1 MENSV
6 RRCKD
11 CGAPLP
17 EGDSSQRRYC
27 DACRKL
33 RKKESNHNYQKKHIL
48 GKSPNPP
55 VVRYCTVCGKAL
67 PAGAAANR
75 KYCFSC
81 SEKVRLDDA
90 RERARRALAA
100 KPKVKKPTPPPPK
113 PAPKENLSRGRHR
126 KVDKPCKECGTMMY
140 GVDPGKMFCD
150 ACKKSRYGK
159 SSVDT
164 GTQTDIV
171 KPKEKPKTNH
181 DLIVD
186 DNAAAAAKGMSYGK
200 FKEWQRRQKELKE
213 RGEIY

>member
-1 MENSV
+1 MSDIIH
-6 RRCKD
+6 RCEE
-11 CGAPLP
+11 CGAVLP
-17 EGDSSQRRYC
+17 ERAGSNRRFC

-33 RKKESNHNYQKKHIL
+33 KRKETNRVCNMRRKGTYCE
-48 GKSPNPP
+48 NPP
-55 VVRYCTVCGKAL
+55 VVRYCSVCGKAL
-67 PAGAAANR
+67 PAGSSPNR
-75 KYCFSC
+75 RYCLTCTEGETS
-81 SEKVRLDDA
+81 
-90 RERARRALAA
+90 
-100 KPKVKKPTPPPPK
+100 
-113 PAPKENLSRGRHR
+113 SRRHR
-126 KVDKPCKECGTMMY
+126 KVDKPCKECGTMMH

-150 ACKKSRYGK
+150 ACKKRRYGK

-164 GTQTDIV
+164 GTQPGIV

>member
-1 MENSV
+1 MADIV
-6 RRCKD
+6 RRCED
-11 CGAPLP
+11 CGAVLP
-17 EGDSSQRRYC
+17 EGTGSRRLYC

-33 RKKESNHNYQKKHIL
+33 RKKENNHAWHQKR
-48 GKSPNPP
+48 S
-55 VVRYCTVCGKAL
+55 
-67 PAGAAANR
+67 
-75 KYCFSC
+75 
-81 SEKVRLDDA
+81 A
-90 RERARRALAA
+90 REA
-100 KPKVKKPTPPPPK
+100 KKLP
-113 PAPKENLSRGRHR
+113 LGRHR

-150 ACKKSRYGK
+150 ACKKRRYGK

-164 GTQTDIV
+164 DTQPGIV

-181 DLIVD
+181 DLLVD

>member
-1 MENSV
+1 MENPV

-11 CGAPLP
+11 CGAVLP
-17 EGDSSQRRYC
+17 EGSGNRRKYC

-33 RKKESNHNYQKKHIL
+33 RKKEIDHDCRQKYRIAKQRKAA
-48 GKSPNPP
+48 G
-55 VVRYCTVCGKAL
+55 VRYCAVCGKAL
-67 PAGAAANR
+67 PAGSAANR
-75 KYCFSC
+75 KYCLSC
-81 SEKVRLDDA
+81 SEKVHLEQA
-90 RERARRALAA
+90 RERAQRVRAS
-100 KPKVKKPTPPPPK
+100 KPKVKKPAPPQK
-113 PAPKENLSRGRHR
+113 AAPKEKLSRGRHR

-159 SSVDT
+159 SIVDT
-164 GTQTDIV
+164 GTQPGIV
-171 KPKEKPKTNH
+171 RPKEKPKTNH

-213 RGEIY
+213 RGEI

>member
-1 MENSV
+1 MENPV

-17 EGDSSQRRYC
+17 EGASSQRRYC
-27 DACRKL
+27 DTCRKIKKIEVNRRCSMR
-33 RKKESNHNYQKKHIL
+33 RKGENYET
-48 GKSPNPP
+48 PP
-55 VVRYCTVCGKAL
+55 VVRYCRVCGKAL
-67 PAGAAANR
+67 PAGSSANR
-75 KYCFSC
+75 KYCIPC
-81 SEKVRLDDA
+81 GEKIHLEKT
-90 RERARRALAA
+90 RERARRVRAA
-100 KPKVKKPTPPPPK
+100 KPKVKKPAPPPK
-113 PAPKENLSRGRHR
+113 AAPKEKLSPGRHR

-150 ACKKSRYGK
+150 ACKKRRYGK

-164 GTQTDIV
+164 GTQPGIV

-181 DLIVD
+181 DLLVD
-186 DNAAAAAKGMSYGK
+186 DNAAAAAKGMSYGH

>member
-1 MENSV
+1 MSDV
-6 RRCKD
+6 IHRCED
-11 CGAPLP
+11 CGAVLP
-17 EGDSSQRRYC
+17 EGTGANRRYC

-33 RKKESNHNYQKKHIL
+33 KRKEANHSYNMRRK
-48 GKSPNPP
+48 GENCENPQ
-55 VVRYCTVCGKAL
+55 VMRHCSVCGKAL
-67 PAGAAANR
+67 PAGSAPNR
-75 KYCFSC
+75 KYCLSC
-81 SEKVRLDDA
+81 SEKVNLEKA

-100 KPKVKKPTPPPPK
+100 KPKVEKPTPLPK

-150 ACKKSRYGK
+150 ACKKRRYGK

-164 GTQTDIV
+164 GTQPSIA

-181 DLIVD
+181 DRIVD

-200 FKEWQRRQKELKE
+200 FKEWERRQKELKE
-213 RGEIY
+213 RSEI

>member
-1 MENSV
+1 MSDII

-11 CGAPLP
+11 CGAALP
-17 EGDSSQRRYC
+17 AGTGNNRLYC

-33 RKKESNHNYQKKHIL
+33 RRNEMNRLYRQRHSAGESPKPL
-48 GKSPNPP
+48 A
-55 VVRYCTVCGKAL
+55 VRYCTVCGKAL
-67 PAGAAANR
+67 PAGSAPNR
-75 KYCFSC
+75 IYCIPC
-81 SEKVRLDDA
+81 SEKIHLEAA
-90 RERARRALAA
+90 RERARLARKA
-100 KPKVKKPTPPPPK
+100 KPKEK
-113 PAPKENLSRGRHR
+113 LSPGRHR

-150 ACKKSRYGK
+150 ACKKRRYGK

-164 GTQTDIV
+164 DTLPGIV

-213 RGEIY
+213 RGEI

>member
-1 MENSV
+1 MGDII

-11 CGAPLP
+11 CGKVLP
-17 EGDSSQRRYC
+17 EGSGNRRRYC

-33 RKKESNHNYQKKHIL
+33 RRKETDRAWHQKRSAREAKI
-48 GKSPNPP
+48 
-55 VVRYCTVCGKAL
+55 VRYCTACGKPL
-67 PAGAAANR
+67 PADAAPNR
-75 KYCFSC
+75 KYCLTC
-81 SEKVRLDDA
+81 GEKVHLEAA
-90 RERARRALAA
+90 RERARRLQKE
-100 KPKVKKPTPPPPK
+100 KPKIKKPAPQPK
-113 PAPKENLSRGRHR
+113 PAPEEKLSLGRHR

-164 GTQTDIV
+164 DTLPGIV

-186 DNAAAAAKGMSYGK
+186 DNAAAAAKGMSYGH

>member
-1 MENSV
+1 MGNPV

-11 CGAPLP
+11 CGAVLP
-17 EGDSSQRRYC
+17 EGSGNRRKYC

-33 RKKESNHNYQKKHIL
+33 RKKEIDHDYRQKYRIAKQRKAA
-48 GKSPNPP
+48 G
-55 VVRYCTVCGKAL
+55 VRYCAICGKAL
-67 PAGAAANR
+67 SEGSAANR
-75 KYCFSC
+75 KYCLSC

-90 RERARRALAA
+90 RECARRARAA
-100 KPKVKKPTPPPPK
+100 KPKIKK
-113 PAPKENLSRGRHR
+113 PAPPQKAAPKEKRSPKEHR

-150 ACKKSRYGK
+150 ACKKRRCGK

-164 GTQTDIV
+164 GTQTGIV

-181 DLIVD
+181 DLLVD

-213 RGEIY
+213 RVEI

>member
-1 MENSV
+1 MSDII

-11 CGAPLP
+11 CGAVLP
-17 EGDSSQRRYC
+17 EGAGTSRRYC
-27 DACRKL
+27 DTCRKL
-33 RKKESNHNYQKKHIL
+33 RKKEADHNYQKKRIL
-48 GKSPNPP
+48 RTSPKPP

-67 PAGAAANR
+67 PAGSTANR
-75 KYCFSC
+75 KYCLSC
-81 SEKVRLDDA
+81 SEKVNLEKA

-100 KPKVKKPTPPPPK
+100 KPKVKKPTPPPK
-113 PAPKENLSRGRHR
+113 TAPEEKLPRGEHR

-150 ACKKSRYGK
+150 ACKKRRYGK
-159 SSVDT
+159 PSVDT
-164 GTQTDIV
+164 GTLPGIV

-213 RGEIY
+213 RGEI

>member
-1 MENSV
+1 MGDII

-11 CGAPLP
+11 CGKVLP
-17 EGDSSQRRYC
+17 KGSGNRRLYC

-33 RKKESNHNYQKKHIL
+33 RKKETNHTYNQKRSAREAK
-48 GKSPNPP
+48 KPP

-67 PAGAAANR
+67 PAGTSANR
-75 KYCFSC
+75 RYCISC
-81 SEKVRLDDA
+81 GEKVHLEAA
-90 RERARRALAA
+90 RERARRLQKE
-100 KPKVKKPTPPPPK
+100 KPAPPPK
-113 PAPKENLSRGRHR
+113 AAPKEKLPRGEHR

-150 ACKKSRYGK
+150 ACKKRRYGK

-164 GTQTDIV
+164 GTQTGIV

-181 DLIVD
+181 DLLVD
-186 DNAAAAAKGMSYGK
+186 DNAAAAAKGMSYGH

>member
-1 MENSV
+1 MGDII

-11 CGAPLP
+11 CGAALP
-17 EGDSSQRRYC
+17 EGTSSRRLYC

-33 RKKESNHNYQKKHIL
+33 RKKETNHTYNQKRRIGERAK
-48 GKSPNPP
+48 PP

-67 PAGAAANR
+67 SAGTSANR
-75 KYCFSC
+75 KYCIPC
-81 SEKVRLDDA
+81 GEKVHLEAA
-90 RERARRALAA
+90 RERGRRLQKA
-100 KPKVKKPTPPPPK
+100 KPKVEKPAPPPK
-113 PAPKENLSRGRHR
+113 AAPKEKLSLGRHR

-150 ACKKSRYGK
+150 ACKKRRYGK

-164 GTQTDIV
+164 GTQPGIV

-181 DLIVD
+181 DLLVD
-186 DNAAAAAKGMSYGK
+186 DNAAAAAKGMSYGH

>member
-1 MENSV
+1 MGDII

-11 CGAPLP
+11 CGAALP
-17 EGDSSQRRYC
+17 EGSGSRRRYC

-33 RKKESNHNYQKKHIL
+33 RQRENDRAWHQKHSAREAKK
-48 GKSPNPP
+48 PP
-55 VVRYCTVCGKAL
+55 VVRYCTACGKAL
-67 PAGAAANR
+67 PLDSAANR
-75 KYCFSC
+75 RYCFSC
-81 SEKVRLDDA
+81 AERIRLDDV
-90 RERARRALAA
+90 RERARRVREA
-100 KPKVKKPTPPPPK
+100 KPKEKLP
-113 PAPKENLSRGRHR
+113 RGGHR

-150 ACKKSRYGK
+150 ACKKNRYGK

-164 GTQTDIV
+164 GTQSGIV

-181 DLIVD
+181 DLLVD
-186 DNAAAAAKGMSYGK
+186 DNAAAAAKGMSYGH

>member
-1 MENSV
+1 MSDII

-11 CGAPLP
+11 CGAALP
-17 EGDSSQRRYC
+17 AGTGNNRLYC

-33 RKKESNHNYQKKHIL
+33 RRNEMNRLYRQRHSAGESPKPL
-48 GKSPNPP
+48 A
-55 VVRYCTVCGKAL
+55 VRYCTVCGKAL
-67 PAGAAANR
+67 PAGSAPNR
-75 KYCFSC
+75 IYCIPC
-81 SEKVRLDDA
+81 SEKIHLEAA
-90 RERARRALAA
+90 RERARLARKA
-100 KPKVKKPTPPPPK
+100 KPKEK
-113 PAPKENLSRGRHR
+113 LSPGRHR

-164 GTQTDIV
+164 GTQTGIV

-181 DLIVD
+181 DLLVD
-186 DNAAAAAKGMSYGK
+186 DNAAAAAKGMSYGH

-213 RGEIY
+213 RGEI

>member
-1 MENSV
+1 MGNPV

-11 CGAPLP
+11 CGAALP
-17 EGDSSQRRYC
+17 EGSGNRRKYC

-33 RKKESNHNYQKKHIL
+33 RKREADHACYQKRSAREAK
-48 GKSPNPP
+48 KPP
-55 VVRYCTVCGKAL
+55 VVRHCTVCGKPL
-67 PAGAAANR
+67 PADAAANR
-75 KYCFSC
+75 RYCIPC
-81 SEKVRLDDA
+81 GEKIHLEAA
-90 RERARRALAA
+90 RERARRLQKA
-100 KPKVKKPTPPPPK
+100 KPKTEK
-113 PAPKENLSRGRHR
+113 PAPPQKDAPKEKLSPGRHR

-150 ACKKSRYGK
+150 ACKKRRYGK

-164 GTQTDIV
+164 DTQPGIV

-213 RGEIY
+213 RGEI